1 MKSHKL
7 QIALPCNRKFAI
19 TIALC
24 LSFLASVSTFAATSN
39 KANVQGLITGRT
51 TDSLTLKTENGG
63 KATII
68 LADNTKVQHPKTRGI
83 GHRLGLRKKE
93 VSAAELIPGLK
104 VSVQGTK
111 DNQGRVV
118 AKTITF
124 KSNDLETAEMI
135 QAGLHPTAQQVAAN
149 QQATENTTQD
159 SK

>member
-7 QIALPCNRKFAI
+7 QIALPCNRKLAA

-24 LSFLASVSTFAATSN
+24 LSLLASISAFAATTD
-39 KANVQGLITGRT
+39 KAKVQGLITGR
-51 TDSLTLKTENGG
+51 DANSLMLKTGDGG

-68 LADNTKVQHPKTRGI
+68 LDDNTKVQHPKTRGI

-93 VSAAELIPGLK
+93 VSAAVLIPGLK

-111 DNQGRVV
+111 DSQGRVV

-149 QQATENTTQD
+149 QQAIENTKQD
-159 SK
+159 PK

>member
-1 MKSHKL
+1 MKSHKQ
-7 QIALPCNRKFAI
+7 QIALPCNRKLAT

-24 LSFLASVSTFAATSN
+24 LSLLASVSAFAATAD
-39 KANVQGLITGRT
+39 KATVKGLITGRT
-51 TDSLTLKTENGG
+51 ADSLTLKTEDGG

-68 LADNTKVQHPKTRGI
+68 LADNTKVQHPRTRGI
-83 GHRLGLRKKE
+83 GKRLGLRKKQ
-93 VSAAELIPGLK
+93 VSAAILIPGLK
-104 VSVQGTK
+104 VSVEGTK
-111 DNQGRVV
+111 DDQGRVV

-149 QQATENTTQD
+149 QQAIENTKQD